1 MIKINEVIIVEGKY
15 DKIKLQSLFDTLVVT
30 TDGFR
35 IYKNKEKAQMLRLL
49 AEKRGIIV
57 LTDSDKAGLR
67 IRNKVREIVGD
78 ANVKNV
84 FVPQIK
90 GKEKRKDKGGAEGIL
105 GVEGISDQIIIDAVM
120 SQAVQ
125 TAKGDK
131 ITKSEFY
138 ALGFSGNNDSKQKR
152 QKLATALGLPVNL
165 SSTMLLD
172 TINAVFSKQQ
182 FYDFINNQEDL

>member
-1 MIKINEVIIVEGKY
+1 MIKIDEVIIVEGKY

-35 IYKNKEKAQMLRLL
+35 IYKNNEKAQMLRLL

-90 GKEKRKDKGGAEGIL
+90 GKEKRKDKGGAEGFL
-105 GVEGISDQIIIDAVM
+105 GVEGINDQISIDAVM

-138 ALGFSGNNDSKQKR
+138 A
-152 QKLATALGLPVNL
+152 
-165 SSTMLLD
+165 
-172 TINAVFSKQQ
+172 
-182 FYDFINNQEDL
+182 